1 MYPPMKDVKKKL
13 VNPMR
18 MILIVLAL
26 VVTAL
31 PHQAQ
36 AQNQRSVRSHPG
48 YVNLERMGDLS
59 DLFESD
65 ATIEV
70 NVEGALMKL
79 VAEASRFED
88 PELADLL
95 LKLKG
100 VYVRAYALER
110 GFRDSAT
117 KRASEIGE
125 ELLDGGWSSVVRVRN
140 RDEHVQMFVNYDGDF
155 VAGMVVMTIEEGSDE
170 AVFVNIVGEIDPAQI
185 GRIGR
190 KFNIGNVSDW

>member
-1 MYPPMKDVKKKL
+1 MKDVKKKL
-13 VNPMR
+13 VNPMK
-18 MILIVLAL
+18 MMLLALAL
-26 VVTAL
+26 VVTAW
-31 PHQAQ
+31 PNQAQ
-36 AQNQRSVRSHPG
+36 AQNQRNARSHPG

-65 ATIEV
+65 AVIEV

-95 LKLKG
+95 LKLRG
-100 VYVRAYALER
+100 VYVRAYTVDR
-110 GFRDSAT
+110 GFRNAAT
-117 KRASEIGE
+117 QRASEIGE
-125 ELLDGGWSSVVRVRN
+125 ALMDEGWSSVVRVPN
-140 RDEHVQMFVNYDGDF
+140 RDEHVQMFVNYDGDN